1 MNFSQQLTALI
12 ESATPANQ
20 ISLIVYDTMRDITE
34 IERVGNFLVNP
45 EVLERQTIESLR
57 ITQRQIYDALQQCM
71 DIIDSSRK
79 TENIVPKTVKS
90 PVRNPW
96 EITASVVWLET
107 QVKQQVRLIVLA
119 KVLQAV
125 NKTIEIR
132 TN

>member
-45 EVLERQTIESLR
+45 EILERQTTESLR
-57 ITQRQIYDALQQCM
+57 ITQRQIYDTLQQCM

-79 TENIVPKTVKS
+79 TENIVPKASK
-90 PVRNPW
+90 PARN
-96 EITASVVWLET
+96 L
-107 QVKQQVRLIVLA
+107 
-119 KVLQAV
+119 
-125 NKTIEIR
+125 
-132 TN
+132 